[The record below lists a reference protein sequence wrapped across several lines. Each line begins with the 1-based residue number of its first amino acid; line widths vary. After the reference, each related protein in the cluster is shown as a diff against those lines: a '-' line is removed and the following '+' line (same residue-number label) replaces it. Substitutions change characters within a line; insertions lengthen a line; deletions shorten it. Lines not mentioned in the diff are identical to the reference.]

1 MKAADQTI
9 RQPSNRLVESKLQ
22 GVILGTVVGDA
33 IGLPREG
40 LSRRRA
46 ARIFG
51 NPPLRHRLIFGHGMM
66 SDDGEHTCMTAQALL
81 ASRGDPKR
89 FARSLAWRL
98 RGWILALPAGVGKA
112 TARSI
117 IKLWL
122 GFPPH
127 RSGVWSAG
135 NGPVMRAAVIGTY
148 AADDPALMRQLIYAS
163 TIMTHRDPAAEDG
176 AVAIAIA
183 AACGFRFGA
192 DVSAE
197 ILLDELRPVLRN
209 SELLP
214 LLEQAA
220 ADAAARLSIDEF
232 LESRKMDRGI
242 SGYINHTV
250 PAAIFCWLRSPGDYR
265 QAVEAIVIA
274 GGDSDTTAAIV
285 GGLVGATAG
294 IDAIPIEWR
303 NGLME
308 WPRTEGWLLRLGSAL
323 AEQIDSHRT
332 TGSALGLAWFG
343 LPIRNLFFLMIVIM
357 HGLRRLLPP
366 Y

>member
-1 MKAADQTI
+1 MKAAGQTI
-9 RQPSNRLVESKLQ
+9 DQPSNRLVESKLQ
-22 GVILGTVVGDA
+22 GVILGTVIGDA

-40 LSRRRA
+40 LSRRRS

-51 NPPLRHRLIFGHGMM
+51 NPPLRHRLVFGRGMM

-81 ASRGDPKR
+81 ASRGEAKR

-135 NGPVMRAAVIGTY
+135 NGPAMRAAIIGAY
-148 AADDPALMRQLIYAS
+148 ASDDPALMRQLIHAS
-163 TIMTHRDPAAEDG
+163 TIITHRDPAAEDG
-176 AVAIAIA
+176 AVAIAMA
-183 AACGFRFGA
+183 AACGFRFGTG
-192 DVSAE
+192 VTAE
-197 ILLDELRPVLRN
+197 AFVIELRPMLRN

-214 LLEQAA
+214 LLEKAV
-220 ADAAARLSIDEF
+220 ADAAAGISMDDF
-232 LESRKMDRGI
+232 LKSRGMDRGI

-250 PAAIFCWLRSPGDYR
+250 PAVIFCWLRSPGDYR
-265 QAVEAIVIA
+265 QAVEAIVTA

-294 IDAIPIEWR
+294 VEAIPIEWR

-343 LPIRNLFFLMIVIM
+343 LPIRNLFFLVFVIM

>member
-1 MKAADQTI
+1 MKAAGQTI
-9 RQPSNRLVESKLQ
+9 DQSTNKLVESKLQ
-22 GVILGTVVGDA
+22 GVILGTVIGDA

-46 ARIFG
+46 ARMFG
-51 NPPLRHRLIFGHGMM
+51 NPPLRHRLIFGRGMM

-81 ASRGDPKR
+81 ASRGEAKK

-135 NGPVMRAAVIGTY
+135 NGPAMRAAVIGAY
-148 AADDPALMRQLIYAS
+148 AADDPNLMRQLIHAS

-176 AVAIAIA
+176 AMAIAWA
-183 AACGFRFGA
+183 ASCGFRFGA
-192 DVSAE
+192 DLTAE
-197 ILLDELRPVLRN
+197 TYLDELRPALRD

-214 LLEQAA
+214 LIEQAA
-220 ADAAARLSIDEF
+220 TDAVGQMSLDDF
-232 LESRKMDRGI
+232 LKSRKMERGV

-250 PAAIFCWLRSPGDYR
+250 VAAIFCWLRSPGDYR
-265 QAVEAIVIA
+265 QAVEAIVSA

-285 GGLVGATAG
+285 GGLVGAAAG

-303 NGLME
+303 RGLLE
-308 WPRTEGWLLRLGSAL
+308 WPRTQHWMLRLGLAL
-323 AEQIDSHRT
+323 AEQIDSRRT
-332 TGSALGLAWFG
+332 TGAALRLAWIG
-343 LPIRNLFFLMIVIM
+343 LPFRNLVFLIIVIL
-357 HGLRRLLPP
+357 HGLRRLFPP